1 MNTLCFLTTSQPNA
15 DPNRFFTTP
24 LPRMS
29 QTGTITRVTTSPSL
43 SRSSSTST
51 IRPIS
56 RSSTTS
62 RPSTPKRS
70 HSSSWYNQ
78 DDNPSLEDIARQ
90 LETLPKRLERWQSVC
105 ATNIVMALFTPTPA
119 LLFLFHPMLW
129 ILLLLLSVLWI
140 AIRS

>member
-1 MNTLCFLTTSQPNA
+1 MNTLCFLTTRQPNA
-15 DPNRFFTTP
+15 SPNGIFTAP
-24 LPRMS
+24 LPRMA
-29 QTGTITRVTTSPSL
+29 QTATTTTTTSPSL

-56 RSSTTS
+56 RSPTSS

-129 ILLLLLSVLWI
+129 ILLLLLSVLWL